1 MEQSQHIKQINQAL
15 VDAKRVIT
23 EQKIIHQ
30 PKYILIEQ
38 LSLSEEQAH
47 KKLQKQAMDAHCAPY
62 HIAQKIVE
70 LSD

>member
-30 PKYILIEQ
+30 AKYILIEQ

-47 KKLQKQAMDAHCAPY
+47 KKLQKQSNGLATARF
-62 HIAQKIVE
+62 IILRKK
-70 LSD
+70 L